1 MTTNIQ
7 EFNYHPSRV
16 STGKHVKDI
25 FGCSFWVSNIYIGV
39 GSQMMWMLLEITFA
53 FGDHVFNHEE
63 ILDNFKFKLS
73 KIDNLNVFSKLSNL
87 ERVQ

>member
-1 MTTNIQ
+1 MTTNTQ

-25 FGCSFWVSNIYIGV
+25 FGCWFWVSNIYISV

-53 FGDHVFNHEE
+53 FGDHVFNLEE
-63 ILDNFKFKLS
+63 ILDNF
-73 KIDNLNVFSKLSNL
+73 NVFGTLIYSRTSNL
-87 ERVQ
+87 PERIS